1 MDLRCQSHFTL
12 AFLKN
17 ASHHLGFC
25 INLRNYISNTK
36 AVRFASALL
45 FDFIQAIV
53 DSCTPTLFLLFCS
66 YLDFFAFP
74 TFLSQNNFEMTTWFV
89 ASLSA
94 MHTAPPID
102 PHSSSFMWMFVPSG
116 LLWQERTSTLSIW
129 KKNQSPMIVS
139 CGLVPHLTMPL
150 AHSQKHPLAVVEPSL
165 LFENQIIKKHTL
177 FWIIQQ
183 KHEKATGPTWRLV
196 PVSRAHKTNSNLH
209 TSICVYADPTLYEW
223 CIYIALYC
231 VLLYTQSAL
240 QSYGG
245 SFLNHHQCAA
255 SMMMMRQLPQDNGAS
270 ALNTHLLQVERRES
284 HRAISLGY
292 ISWVSSC
299 ALIEPLWNSFHL
311 GILGIVV
318 TIPQRAPQRGS
329 EK

>member
-102 PHSSSFMWMFVPSG
+102 PHSSSFM
-116 LLWQERTSTLSIW
+116 
-129 KKNQSPMIVS
+129 
-139 CGLVPHLTMPL
+139 
-150 AHSQKHPLAVVEPSL
+150 
-165 LFENQIIKKHTL
+165 
-177 FWIIQQ
+177 
-183 KHEKATGPTWRLV
+183 
-196 PVSRAHKTNSNLH
+196 
-209 TSICVYADPTLYEW
+209 
-223 CIYIALYC
+223 
-231 VLLYTQSAL
+231 
-240 QSYGG
+240 
-245 SFLNHHQCAA
+245 
-255 SMMMMRQLPQDNGAS
+255 
-270 ALNTHLLQVERRES
+270 
-284 HRAISLGY
+284 
-292 ISWVSSC
+292 
-299 ALIEPLWNSFHL
+299 
-311 GILGIVV
+311 
-318 TIPQRAPQRGS
+318 
-329 EK
+329 

>member
-129 KKNQSPMIVS
+129 KKKSVKYDSIMWIGSPPHYASRSLTKTPFGS
-139 CGLVPHLTMPL
+139 CWT
-150 AHSQKHPLAVVEPSL
+150 
-165 LFENQIIKKHTL
+165 
-177 FWIIQQ
+177 
-183 KHEKATGPTWRLV
+183 
-196 PVSRAHKTNSNLH
+196 
-209 TSICVYADPTLYEW
+209 
-223 CIYIALYC
+223 
-231 VLLYTQSAL
+231 
-240 QSYGG
+240 
-245 SFLNHHQCAA
+245 
-255 SMMMMRQLPQDNGAS
+255 
-270 ALNTHLLQVERRES
+270 
-284 HRAISLGY
+284 
-292 ISWVSSC
+292 
-299 ALIEPLWNSFHL
+299 
-311 GILGIVV
+311 
-318 TIPQRAPQRGS
+318 
-329 EK
+329 